1 MTKNT
6 KSNTG
11 ESNPVTMANREDVIM
26 EALCAIMI
34 ATGYSS
40 ICPSYDVKTGEF
52 NFESDKLA
60 KGMFVRI
67 LGQIVRF
74 AEANENLVNQANKPK
89 SRFSRKSTK
98 VSETQQN
105 AVAQHSILEDAGFFE
120 IAENL
125 QATIDSYYPPKA

>member
-1 MTKNT
+1 MKNS
-6 KSNTG
+6 KSNNG
-11 ESNPVTMANREDVIM
+11 KSNPITMANREDIIM
-26 EALCAIMI
+26 ESLSKIMV
-34 ATGYSS
+34 ASGYSA
-40 ICPSYDVKTGEF
+40 ICPSYNPETNEF
-52 NFESDKLA
+52 NYESDKLA

-67 LGQIVRF
+67 LGQLVRF
-74 AEANENLVNQANKPK
+74 AEANESLVANATKPK

-105 AVAQHSILEDAGFFE
+105 AVAQHSILEENGFFE